1 MDERIPNT
9 DPLPTDSEFCPY
21 FFFLLFRHCVLLD
34 GVLIY
39 VQRSHYCIV

>member
-21 FFFLLFRHCVLLD
+21 FFLRLSRHCLLLD
-34 GVLIY
+34 GALIY
-39 VQRSHYCIV
+39 VQRKQCCVV